1 MPGAIVARDMNAPS
15 VPGLPQRSALLTDLY
30 ELTMAQAYWLAGR
43 ADVEGVFYVS
53 FRRSPFG
60 GGFALACGLEDAL
73 DRIEAFAFT
82 PDDLAYL
89 ATLPAADG
97 SALFRPDFLEYLAR
111 FQISVDVDA
120 IPEGTPVFPFEPL
133 LRVRGGLLEAQLVE
147 TTILNALNFATL
159 VATKAARIVLAAGDA
174 PVIEFGLRRAQG
186 PDGAVTASRAAYIG
200 GCAGTSNA
208 LAGQR
213 FGIPVRGTHAH
224 SWVLSFD
231 TEIEA
236 FRVWAE
242 TMPNAGTFL
251 VDTYDSERGVD
262 HAIDVGRSLRD
273 AGHDLA
279 GIRLDSGDLAYL
291 SIEAR
296 RELDDAG
303 FPRAQIM
310 ASNDLDEETIE
321 SLRIQNAAVDTWGVG
336 TRLVT
341 ADGQPALGG
350 VYKLA
355 AMRQPD
361 GPWRHVLKVSEQA
374 DKTTVPGILG
384 VRRYYDENGIAAG
397 DAIVDE
403 LTDEAQPLL
412 IIHPSAPHRRKRLD
426 DLRESES
433 LLVPQVRGGRRVSE
447 VQSVDAV
454 RDRAR
459 ESLARFD
466 PAVLRRVNPHAYPAG
481 LESALHAR
489 REALIEEVLATERQ
503 PPKATVPGR

>member
-1 MPGAIVARDMNAPS
+1 MHS
-15 VPGLPQRSALLTDLY
+15 LPQQSALLTDLY
-30 ELTMAQAYWLAGR
+30 ELTMAQAYWLSGR
-43 ADVEGVFYVS
+43 ADDEGVFSVS

-60 GGFALACGLEDAL
+60 GGFAIACGLEDAL
-73 DRIEAFAFT
+73 ERIEGFRFEAA
-82 PDDLAYL
+82 DIAYL
-89 ATLPAADG
+89 ATLRAADG
-97 SALFRPDFLEYLAR
+97 TEVFRADFLDYMAA
-111 FQISVDVDA
+111 FKISLDVDA

-147 TTILNALNFATL
+147 TTVLNALNFATL

-186 PDGAVTASRAAYIG
+186 ADGGLTASRAAYIG
-200 GCAGTSNA
+200 GCAGTSNV

-231 TEIEA
+231 SEVEA

-242 TMPNAGTFL
+242 TMPNSAMFL
-251 VDTYDSERGVD
+251 VDTFDTERGVD
-262 HAIDVGRSLRD
+262 HAIGAGRDLR
-273 AGHDLA
+273 ATGHDLQ

-296 RELDDAG
+296 RALDAAG
-303 FPRAQIM
+303 FPEARIM

-321 SLRIQNAAVDTWGVG
+321 SLRLQNAPVDVWGVG

-355 AMRQPD
+355 AMRRRD
-361 GPWRHVLKVSEQA
+361 GSWRHVLKVSEQP
-374 DKTTVPGILG
+374 DKTTVPGILS
-384 VRRYYDENGIAAG
+384 VRRYYNEEGQAAG

-403 LTDEAQPLL
+403 LTEEARPLVIL
-412 IIHPSAPHRRKRLD
+412 HPASPHRRKRLE
-426 DLRESES
+426 DLPDHEE
-433 LLVPQVRGGRRVSE
+433 LLQPMLRDGRRVSE
-447 VQSVDAV
+447 TPSIESI
-454 RDRAR
+454 R
-459 ESLARFD
+459 ERTKTSLARFD

-489 REALIEEVLATERQ
+489 REALIEEVLATERLAV
-503 PPKATVPGR
+503 PVTAPGR